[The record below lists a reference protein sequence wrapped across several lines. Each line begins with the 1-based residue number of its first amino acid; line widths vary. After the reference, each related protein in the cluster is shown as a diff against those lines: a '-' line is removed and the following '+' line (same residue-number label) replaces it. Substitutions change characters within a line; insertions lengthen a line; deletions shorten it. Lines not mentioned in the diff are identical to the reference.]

1 LAVALLRLLAVSKT
15 VCLVLCFYFFYT
27 VVSKAHFY
35 FCNQSADSLEE
46 VVGLDVGYTGGS
58 LHKRLHGGE
67 DEKKY
72 SAYLEEYVNRKQE
85 RKGRGPLAS
94 SVHSVSLHG
103 NSYHGRKV
111 ITKEMR
117 QDALGK
123 SSDSAAGSVKAPSNA
138 SASERDWQDNS
149 PNSEKPSPVVAVE
162 EP

>member
-1 LAVALLRLLAVSKT
+1 MIGASLLFLLHS
-15 VCLVLCFYFFYT
+15 CFKG
-27 VVSKAHFY
+27 SLY

-67 DEKKY
+67 DEKNH
-72 SAYLEEYVNRKQE
+72 SAYLEEYVNRKRE
-85 RKGRGPLAS
+85 RKGFGGPLAS

-103 NSYHGRKV
+103 SSYHGRKV
-111 ITKEMR
+111 ITKEMQ

-123 SSDSAAGSVKAPSNA
+123 SNGSAAGSVKAPSNA

>member
-1 LAVALLRLLAVSKT
+1 MCLALR
-15 VCLVLCFYFFYT
+15 FYFCCFKG
-27 VVSKAHFY
+27 SLY

-58 LHKRLHGGE
+58 LHKRLHGHGGE

-72 SAYLEEYVNRKQE
+72 SAYLEEYINRKQE

-111 ITKEMR
+111 ITKEMQ

-123 SSDSAAGSVKAPSNA
+123 SSGSAAGSVKAPSNA

-149 PNSEKPSPVVAVE
+149 PNSEKPPPVVVE

>member
-1 LAVALLRLLAVSKT
+1 MLGASLLFLLHS
-15 VCLVLCFYFFYT
+15 CFKG
-27 VVSKAHFY
+27 SLY

-67 DEKKY
+67 DEKKL
-72 SAYLEEYVNRKQE
+72 SGYLEEYVNRKQE

-123 SSDSAAGSVKAPSNA
+123 SSDSAGGGSVKAPSNASA

-149 PNSEKPSPVVAVE
+149 PNSEKPSPAVVVE

>member
-1 LAVALLRLLAVSKT
+1 MALR
-15 VCLVLCFYFFYT
+15 FYFC
-27 VVSKAHFY
+27 VSKAHFI
-35 FCNQSADSLEE
+35 FATSADSLEE

-58 LHKRLHGGE
+58 LHKRLHGHGGE

-111 ITKEMR
+111 ITKEMQ

-123 SSDSAAGSVKAPSNA
+123 SNGSAAGSVKAPSNA